1 MVVPTKRLHQAE
13 SVLRLSSISNFKGS
27 VVVKANK
34 EASRSNKRIAQFA
47 SMVKKGQTVVN
58 LAMALEASKISRNS
72 HAIATSLQG
81 TYMPVAEAPATH
93 LVGHA
98 DLTYFCEGIDAQLTS
113 APTDVTYHYDI
124 GLFHNTETDEKKYTE
139 PNLDPNT
146 EGVIALSNTI
156 NLTEAFRL
164 QGSLE
169 DDIKRMSTILSA
181 GNTFNAKLKEFFS
194 SHGLP
199 DTTAT
204 LITTGLIS
212 SSPKF
217 KLHSAIEYSHR
228 TSHYTVHFTTVKGT
242 HDDGSFKIQTKR
254 TVIIAQLHQA
264 KTQKGQRIVL
274 IPLGEELTI
283 QILRD
288 AGYGKTGLFISSRPN
303 SQSALHFLGTNAMT
317 INGSVPPGDGYTAIA
332 CAAQDL
338 IEKLSLATSSST
350 SEAAKSQG
358 FFSNIIN
365 DTKLRGHYEKQL
377 RHETD
382 ISTPDDLAILK
393 RSFVGKQRAFDL
405 AASGKYSIKQW
416 FTSIG
421 HAVIVYSPVATP
433 NKNFVFV
440 WNKPVSSSDH
450 VPPPPRIIE
459 PKVSDVSIYPT
470 DPPAGPVIHSSL
482 PLDLELELELL

>member
-1 MVVPTKRLHQAE
+1 
-13 SVLRLSSISNFKGS
+13 
-27 VVVKANK
+27 
-34 EASRSNKRIAQFA
+34 
-47 SMVKKGQTVVN
+47 
-58 LAMALEASKISRNS
+58 
-72 HAIATSLQG
+72 
-81 TYMPVAEAPATH
+81 
-93 LVGHA
+93 
-98 DLTYFCEGIDAQLTS
+98 
-113 APTDVTYHYDI
+113 
-124 GLFHNTETDEKKYTE
+124 
-139 PNLDPNT
+139 
-146 EGVIALSNTI
+146 
-156 NLTEAFRL
+156 
-164 QGSLE
+164 
-169 DDIKRMSTILSA
+169 
-181 GNTFNAKLKEFFS
+181 
-194 SHGLP
+194 
-199 DTTAT
+199 
-204 LITTGLIS
+204 
-212 SSPKF
+212 
-217 KLHSAIEYSHR
+217 
-228 TSHYTVHFTTVKGT
+228 
-242 HDDGSFKIQTKR
+242 
-254 TVIIAQLHQA
+254 
-264 KTQKGQRIVL
+264 
-274 IPLGEELTI
+274 
-283 QILRD
+283 
-288 AGYGKTGLFISSRPN
+288 
-303 SQSALHFLGTNAMT
+303 MT

-405 AASGKYSIKQW
+405 AAGSKYSIKQW

-470 DPPAGPVIHSSL
+470 DPPSGPVIHSSL